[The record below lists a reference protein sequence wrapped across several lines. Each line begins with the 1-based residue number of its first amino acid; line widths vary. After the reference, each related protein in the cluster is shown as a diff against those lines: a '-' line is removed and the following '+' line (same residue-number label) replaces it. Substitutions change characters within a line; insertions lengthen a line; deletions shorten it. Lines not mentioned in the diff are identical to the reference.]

1 MLMVKGY
8 KIRLTVMVK
17 NRGIGLELRKTIMI
31 NGLV

>member
-1 MLMVKGY
+1 MVMVKGY

-17 NRGIGLELRKTIMI
+17 NRGICLGLRKTIMI